1 MFCLNFCN
9 LEILVG
15 KQNGKNIANSKKMEI
30 RKQIAKKW
38 NHKFQRKKV
47 KPKPHNQHVFLVS
60 NFPNLAIHVRKKFE
74 KIM

>member
-30 RKQIAKKW
+30 RKQIAKK
-38 NHKFQRKKV
+38 
-47 KPKPHNQHVFLVS
+47 
-60 NFPNLAIHVRKKFE
+60 
-74 KIM
+74 